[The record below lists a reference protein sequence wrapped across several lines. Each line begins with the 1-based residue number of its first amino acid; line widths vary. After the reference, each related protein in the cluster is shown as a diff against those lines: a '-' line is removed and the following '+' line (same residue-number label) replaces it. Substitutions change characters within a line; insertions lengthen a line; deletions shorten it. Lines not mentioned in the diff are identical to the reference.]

1 MAKILPAS
9 EIDFSRYYGGIEVT
23 GRWVGRAMWR
33 GRMIAG
39 FGGLIETDAGEWFAF
54 LEVPREERKPS
65 VFRHVLAAFAEAK
78 EQGAKVIKA
87 TCDASIPRAVDLMMH
102 LGFAPTD
109 EILDGKVVWKWE
121 R

>member
-1 MAKILPAS
+1 MAKIIPATD
-9 EIDFSRYYGGIEVT
+9 IDFARYYGGVEVT

-54 LEVPREERKPS
+54 LEVPREERKPH
-65 VFRHVLAAFAEAK
+65 VFRHVLAAISEAR

-87 TCDASIPRAVDLMMH
+87 TCDTSIPRAEALMNH
-102 LGFAPTD
+102 LGFEPT
-109 EILDGKVVWKWE
+109 EETHEGKAVWHV
-121 R
+121 RF